1 MKKIMALLAFS
12 LPIFMLNSAVMAA
25 PPHSDSAYAE
35 RLYGPR
41 GHMARSDQDAG
52 DSAREQRRMREER
65 GVSRLRQ
72 HKWQTGYIMPQHYR
86 GNGYKVE
93 YQNHDLPKPSRNQQW
108 YKVNNDYLL
117 VDSDK
122 HSIIRIMDQ

>member
-1 MKKIMALLAFS
+1 MKKIMAVLALSFS
-12 LPIFMLNSAVMAA
+12 TFMASVAFAA
-25 PPHSDSAYAE
+25 PPHKNQDHSERRGGPHGKMFQQDEDS
-35 RLYGPR
+35 L
-41 GHMARSDQDAG
+41 
-52 DSAREQRRMREER
+52 REQRRMREER
-65 GVSRLRQ
+65 GVSRLKQ

-93 YQNHDLPKPSRNQQW
+93 YESHDLPKPSRNQQW

-122 HSIIRIMDQ
+122 HSIIRIMD

>member
-1 MKKIMALLAFS
+1 MFQQDE
-12 LPIFMLNSAVMAA
+12 
-25 PPHSDSAYAE
+25 DSV
-35 RLYGPR
+35 
-41 GHMARSDQDAG
+41 
-52 DSAREQRRMREER
+52 REQRRMREER
-65 GVSRLRQ
+65 GVSRLKQ

-93 YQNHDLPKPSRNQQW
+93 YESHDLPKPSRNQQW

-122 HSIIRIMDQ
+122 HSIIRIMD